1 MFYKVPALTEQNKI
15 QQQMNPAN
23 KYVLSECLLFQT
35 CIKILAFQLGK
46 NTALESCDNVQMSE
60 KWIFITFLS
69 SCLSPELGVFLVCF
83 HTQIFFIFYYFF
95 IFNFLG
101 EVIILV
107 FFSFVYDTAES
118 HC

>member
-1 MFYKVPALTEQNKI
+1 MFYQNAFYFKHVL
-15 QQQMNPAN
+15 
-23 KYVLSECLLFQT
+23 KYWLFSWE
-35 CIKILAFQLGK
+35 